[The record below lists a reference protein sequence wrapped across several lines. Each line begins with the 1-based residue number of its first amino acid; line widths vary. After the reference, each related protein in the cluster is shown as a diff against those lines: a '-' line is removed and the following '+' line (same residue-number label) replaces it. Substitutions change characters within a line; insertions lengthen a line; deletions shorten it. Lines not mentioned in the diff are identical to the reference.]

1 MDVCTQRIRSASK
14 IVNQLK
20 FIQAA
25 LLDTNTKVK
34 QWNDEAGIA
43 ELVSRA
49 KALREQGVE
58 EDRLMDTSL
67 QLGDDASA
75 VRMIYGCLDRMHMVA
90 LLGVGCAAC
99 MAEGGPSAG
108 LAELE
113 GDVDLLQTKVST
125 CLQNDGYLV
134 DKASNAQP
142 YLMTRDPDNLFHALG
157 TAEEVMDKE
166 GPEGHCTAC
175 TAA

>member
-20 FIQAA
+20 FIQAT

-90 LLGVGCAAC
+90 LAVQHVWRRGAHRLGSPSWRVMWICCRPKFLHAC
-99 MAEGGPSAG
+99 KTTA
-108 LAELE
+108 
-113 GDVDLLQTKVST
+113 TWW
-125 CLQNDGYLV
+125 
-134 DKASNAQP
+134 
-142 YLMTRDPDNLFHALG
+142 TRPPMRSHI
-157 TAEEVMDKE
+157 
-166 GPEGHCTAC
+166 
-175 TAA
+175 

>member
-1 MDVCTQRIRSASK
+1 AGGAKKKTVDVCTQRIRSASK

-20 FIQAA
+20 FIQAT
-25 LLDTNTKVK
+25 LLDTNT
-34 QWNDEAGIA
+34 
-43 ELVSRA
+43 

-75 VRMIYGCLDRMHMVA
+75 VRMIYGCLDRMHIVA

-142 YLMTRDPDNLFHALG
+142 YVMIRDPDNLFHAQG

-166 GPEGHCTAC
+166 GP
-175 TAA
+175 